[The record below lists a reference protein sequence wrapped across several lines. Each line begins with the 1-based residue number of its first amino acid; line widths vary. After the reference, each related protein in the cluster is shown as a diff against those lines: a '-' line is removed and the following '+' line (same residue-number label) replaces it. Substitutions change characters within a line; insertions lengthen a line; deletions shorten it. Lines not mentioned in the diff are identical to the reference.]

1 LKARSTVIARWRLTR
16 CQAANIL
23 FGDFSKVVLAEW
35 GVLEV
40 EVNPY
45 ANFAA
50 GIVGVRAM
58 YSIDVGVRYAAAFSL
73 ATSVT

>member
-1 LKARSTVIARWRLTR
+1 M
-16 CQAANIL
+16 
-23 FGDFSKVVLAEW
+23 LAEW
-35 GVLEV
+35 GVLQV

-45 ANFAA
+45 ANFTA
-50 GIVGVRAM
+50 GIIGVRAM